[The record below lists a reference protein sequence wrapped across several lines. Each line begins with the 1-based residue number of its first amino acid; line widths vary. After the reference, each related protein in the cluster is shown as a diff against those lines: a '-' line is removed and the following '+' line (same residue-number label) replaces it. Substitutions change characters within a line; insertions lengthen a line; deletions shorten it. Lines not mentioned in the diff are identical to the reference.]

1 MEDILNG
8 FSVALS
14 MSNLFYCFL
23 GCLWGTMVGVLPG
36 IGPLAGTAILIP
48 LTFKLDPTGAI
59 IMLAAIYYGSQYGG
73 TITTVLMGVPGEASS
88 AITMIDGYQMAKMGR
103 GGVALTGAAIG
114 SFIGGTFATICLM
127 LFARPLVQ
135 LALKLGPPEYFGM
148 MIVGLSMATGLAGKS
163 MVKALIM
170 TVFGALLALVGLDP
184 VAGTPRLTFGSV
196 HLLEGVELLSVV
208 MGLFGMSEVLL
219 SLEEKARPMIKTTLR
234 DLIPT
239 RDDVRRSVKPIIR
252 GTLIGTVLGIIPG
265 LIPPVSSFLSYA
277 IERRSSKTPEKFG
290 TGMIEAVV
298 GPETAN
304 NGHASAAMIP
314 LLTLGIP
321 TNPVMAVILGAFV
334 INGLA
339 PGPLLFTQNPN
350 MVWGIIASCYIGNVM
365 LLILNLPLIPLW
377 VQILKIPY
385 AYLMTAILAFMAVGA
400 YSDNNSIFLIWQMIF
415 FGVLGYVFKKMDFP
429 LAPVA
434 LSFILAPMIEKS
446 LYRSLVMSQGDISI
460 LYSRPISGT
469 LLMFALITLI
479 YFSIQKKVKTIGE
492 VQDQGKDA

>member
-1 MEDILNG
+1 MQEILNG

-14 MSNLFYCFL
+14 MNNLTYCFI
-23 GCLWGTMVGVLPG
+23 GSLWGTMVGMLPG

-73 TITTVLMGVPGEASS
+73 TITTILMGVPGEASS

-103 GGVALTGAAIG
+103 GGVALTGAAVG

-127 LFARPLVQ
+127 LFAKPAVS
-135 LALKLGPPEYFGM
+135 LALKLGPPEYFAL

-170 TVFGALLALVGLDP
+170 TVFGASLALIGLDP
-184 VAGTPRLTFGSV
+184 VVGTPRLTFDTV
-196 HLLEGVELLSVV
+196 RLLEGIDLLPLV

-219 SLEEKARPMIKTTLR
+219 SLEEKARPMIKTKLR

-239 RDDVRRSVKPIIR
+239 RQDVRDSVKPVVR

-265 LIPPVSSFLSYA
+265 LIPPVSSFLSYT
-277 IERRSSKTPEKFG
+277 IERRSSKHPEKFG
-290 TGMIEAVV
+290 QGALEGVV
-298 GPETAN
+298 GPESAN
-304 NGHASAAMIP
+304 NSHASAAMIP
-314 LLTLGIP
+314 LLTLGLP
-321 TNPVMAVILGAFV
+321 TNPVMAVILAAFV

-339 PGPLLFTQNPN
+339 PGPLLFQQNPD
-350 MVWGIIASCYIGNVM
+350 MVWGIIASCYIGNFM
-365 LLILNLPLIPLW
+365 LVILNLPLIPLW
-377 VQILKIPY
+377 VQLLRIPY
-385 AYLMTAILAFMAVGA
+385 AYLMTVILAFMMVGS
-400 YSDNNSIFLIWQMIF
+400 YSDNNSIFLIWQTIL
-415 FGVLGYVFKKMDFP
+415 FGALGYIFRKMDFP

-446 LYRSLVMSQGDISI
+446 LYRSLVMSQGDFSI
-460 LYSRPISGT
+460 LYTRPISGS
-469 LLMFALITLI
+469 LLALAVITLI
-479 YFSIQKKVKTIGE
+479 YFSTQKKVQVVRSTG
-492 VQDQGKDA
+492 VDA

>member
-1 MEDILNG
+1 MQDILNG
-8 FSVALS
+8 FAVALS
-14 MSNLFYCFL
+14 LNNLFYCFL
-23 GCLWGTMVGVLPG
+23 GALWGTMVGVLPG

-88 AITMIDGYQMAKMGR
+88 AITMIDGYQMAKQGR

-127 LFARPLVQ
+127 LLAKPVVK
-135 LALKLGPPEYFGM
+135 LALKLGPPEYFAL

-184 VAGTPRLTFGSV
+184 VVGTPRLTFGSV
-196 HLLEGVELLSVV
+196 HLLEGIELLSVV

-219 SLEEKARPMIKTTLR
+219 SLEEKARPMIETKLR
-234 DLIPT
+234 ELIPT
-239 RDDVRRSVKPIIR
+239 RQDVRNCVKPIVR
-252 GTLIGTVLGIIPG
+252 GTLIGTALGVIPG

-290 TGMIEAVV
+290 HGMLEGVV

-304 NGHASAAMIP
+304 NGHASAAMMP

-321 TNPVMAVILGAFV
+321 TNPVMAVILGAFI

-339 PGPLLFTQNPN
+339 PGPLLFEQNPN
-350 MVWGIIASCYIGNVM
+350 MVWGIIASCYIGNFM
-365 LLILNLPLIPLW
+365 LVILNLPLIPMW
-377 VQILKIPY
+377 VQILRIPY
-385 AYLMTAILAFMAVGA
+385 AYLMTAILAFMMVGS
-400 YSDNNSIFLIWQMIF
+400 YSDHNSIFNVGQTIV
-415 FGVLGYVFKKMDFP
+415 FGALGYIFKKMDFP

-446 LYRSLVMSQGDISI
+446 LYRSLVMSPGDISI
-460 LYSRPISGT
+460 LYTRPISAS
-469 LLMFALITLI
+469 LLALALCTLI
-479 YFSIQKKVKTIGE
+479 YFSTQKKAQVVRTGT
-492 VQDQGKDA
+492 VA

>member
-1 MEDILNG
+1 MQEILNG

-14 MSNLFYCFL
+14 LNNLTYCFL
-23 GCLWGTMVGVLPG
+23 GSLWGTMVGMLPG

-88 AITMIDGYQMAKMGR
+88 AITMIDGYKMAKQGR

-127 LFARPLVQ
+127 LLAKPVVR
-135 LALKLGPPEYFGM
+135 LALKLGPPEYFAL

-170 TVFGALLALVGLDP
+170 TVFGALLALVGMDP

-196 HLLEGVELLSVV
+196 YLLEGVELLSVV

-219 SLEEKARPMIKTTLR
+219 SLEEKARPMIQTKLR

-239 RDDVRRSVKPIIR
+239 RQDVRDSVMPVAR
-252 GTLIGTVLGIIPG
+252 GTLIGTALGVIPG

-290 TGMIEAVV
+290 QGALEGVV

-304 NGHASAAMIP
+304 NGHASAAMIRVSRSTMSGMRRLRYRRRSSDTCSLRDRP
-314 LLTLGIP
+314 GSMVAGYRP
-321 TNPVMAVILGAFV
+321 AGDRRRPVSLER
-334 INGLA
+334 LA
-339 PGPLLFTQNPN
+339 LEPF
-350 MVWGIIASCYIGNVM
+350 S
-365 LLILNLPLIPLW
+365 
-377 VQILKIPY
+377 
-385 AYLMTAILAFMAVGA
+385 
-400 YSDNNSIFLIWQMIF
+400 
-415 FGVLGYVFKKMDFP
+415 
-429 LAPVA
+429 
-434 LSFILAPMIEKS
+434 EKS
-446 LYRSLVMSQGDISI
+446 QTETGALPAPLTVFRSFT
-460 LYSRPISGT
+460 RC
-469 LLMFALITLI
+469 
-479 YFSIQKKVKTIGE
+479 
-492 VQDQGKDA
+492 

>member
-1 MEDILNG
+1 MEDILTG
-8 FSVALS
+8 FTVALS
-14 MSNLFYCFL
+14 LNNLFYCFL

-73 TITTVLMGVPGEASS
+73 TITTILMGVPGEASS

-103 GGVALTGAAIG
+103 GGIALTGAALG

-127 LFARPLVQ
+127 LVAKPLVRM
-135 LALKLGPPEYFGM
+135 ALQLGPPEYFAM
-148 MIVGLSMATGLAGKS
+148 MIVGLCMATGLAGKS

-170 TVFGALLALVGLDP
+170 TILGALLALVGLDP
-184 VAGTPRLTFGSV
+184 VQGTPRLTFGSV
-196 HLLEGVELLSVV
+196 YLTEGIELLCVV

-219 SLEEKARPMIKTTLR
+219 SLEEKVRPVIKTKLR

-239 RDDVRRSVKPIIR
+239 RDDVSRSLKPIMR
-252 GTLIGTVLGIIPG
+252 GTLIGTALGTIPG

-277 IERRSSKTPEKFG
+277 IERRASKTPELFG

-321 TNPVMAVILGAFV
+321 TNPVMAVILAAFV

-339 PGPLLFTQNPN
+339 PGPLLFEQNPN
-350 MVWGIIASCYIGNVM
+350 MVWGIIASCYIGNFM
-365 LLILNLPLIPLW
+365 LVVLNLPLIPLW
-377 VQILKIPY
+377 IQILRIPY
-385 AYLMTAILAFMAVGA
+385 AYLMTAILAFMMVGS
-400 YSDNNSIFLIWQMIF
+400 YSDNNSIFLIWQTIF
-415 FGVLGYVFKKMDFP
+415 FGALGYVFKKMDFP

-446 LYRSLVMSQGDISI
+446 LYRSLVMSQGDVSI
-460 LYSRPISGT
+460 LYTRPISGT
-469 LLMFALITLI
+469 MLAVAALTLV
-479 YFSIQKKVKTIGE
+479 YFSMQKKVQVVRDT
-492 VQDQGKDA
+492 GKDA

>member
-1 MEDILNG
+1 MEEILNG

-14 MSNLFYCFL
+14 MNNLFYCFL
-23 GCLWGTMVGVLPG
+23 GALWGTMVGVLPG

-48 LTFKLDPTGAI
+48 LTFKLDATGAI

-73 TITTVLMGVPGEASS
+73 TITTILMGVPGEASS
-88 AITMIDGYQMAKMGR
+88 AITMIDGYQMAKKGR

-127 LFARPLVQ
+127 LLAKPVVK
-135 LALKLGPPEYFGM
+135 LALKLGPPEYFAL

-184 VAGTPRLTFGSV
+184 VVGSPRLTFGSV
-196 HLLEGVELLSVV
+196 HLMEGVELLSVV

-219 SLEEKARPMIKTTLR
+219 SLEEKARPIIKTKLR
-234 DLIPT
+234 ELIPT
-239 RDDVRRSVKPIIR
+239 REDVSSSVMPIAR
-252 GTLIGTVLGIIPG
+252 GTVIGTALGVIPG

-277 IERRSSKTPEKFG
+277 VERRSSKTPEKFG
-290 TGMIEAVV
+290 HGVLEGVV

-304 NGHASAAMIP
+304 NGHASAAMMP

-339 PGPLLFTQNPN
+339 PGPLLFEQNPN
-350 MVWGIIASCYIGNVM
+350 LVWGIIASCYIGNFM
-365 LLILNLPLIPLW
+365 LVILNLPLIPMW
-377 VQILKIPY
+377 VQILRIPY
-385 AYLMTAILAFMAVGA
+385 AFLMTAILAFMMVGSYA
-400 YSDNNSIFLIWQMIF
+400 DHNSIFNVGQTVF
-415 FGVLGYVFKKMDFP
+415 FGALGYVFKKMDFP

-460 LYSRPISGT
+460 LWTRPISAT
-469 LLMFALITLI
+469 LLVLSVCTLV
-479 YFSIQKKVKTIGE
+479 YFSTQKRAQVVRTGT
-492 VQDQGKDA
+492 QA

>member
-1 MEDILNG
+1 MQDILTG

-14 MSNLFYCFL
+14 MNNLFYCFL

-88 AITMIDGYQMAKMGR
+88 AITMIDGYKMAKQGR

-127 LFARPLVQ
+127 LLAKPVVR
-135 LALKLGPPEYFGM
+135 LALKLGPPEYFAL

-170 TVFGALLALVGLDP
+170 TVFGALLALVGMDP

-196 HLLEGVELLSVV
+196 YLLEGVELLSVV

-219 SLEEKARPMIKTTLR
+219 SLEEKARPMIQTKLR

-239 RDDVRRSVKPIIR
+239 RQDVRDSVMPVAR
-252 GTLIGTVLGIIPG
+252 GTLIGTALGVIPG

-290 TGMIEAVV
+290 QGALEGVV

-339 PGPLLFTQNPN
+339 PGPLLFEQNPN
-350 MVWGIIASCYIGNVM
+350 MVWGIIASCYIGNFM
-365 LLILNLPLIPLW
+365 LVILNVPLIPMW
-377 VQILKIPY
+377 VQILRIPY
-385 AYLMTAILAFMAVGA
+385 AYLMTAILAFMMVGS
-400 YSDNNSIFLIWQMIF
+400 YSDHNSIFMVGQTIF

-446 LYRSLVMSQGDISI
+446 LYRSLIMSQGDISI
-460 LYSRPISGT
+460 LYTRPISAT
-469 LLMFALITLI
+469 LLALALCSLI
-479 YFSIQKKVKTIGE
+479 YFSTQKKAQVVRTGT
-492 VQDQGKDA
+492 VV

>member
-1 MEDILNG
+1 MQEILNG

-14 MSNLFYCFL
+14 MNNLTYCFI
-23 GCLWGTMVGVLPG
+23 GSLWGTMVGMLPG

-73 TITTVLMGVPGEASS
+73 TITTILMGVPGEASS

-103 GGVALTGAAIG
+103 GGVALTGAAVG

-127 LFARPLVQ
+127 LFAKPAVS
-135 LALKLGPPEYFGM
+135 LALKLGPPEYFAL

-170 TVFGALLALVGLDP
+170 TVFGASLALIGLDP
-184 VAGTPRLTFGSV
+184 VVGTPRLTFDTV
-196 HLLEGVELLSVV
+196 RLLEGIDLLPLV

-219 SLEEKARPMIKTTLR
+219 SLEEKARPMIQTKLR

-239 RDDVRRSVKPIIR
+239 RQDVRDSVKPVVR

-265 LIPPVSSFLSYA
+265 LIPPVSSFLSYT
-277 IERRSSKTPEKFG
+277 IERRSSKHPEKFG
-290 TGMIEAVV
+290 QGALEGVV
-298 GPETAN
+298 GPESAN
-304 NGHASAAMIP
+304 NSHASAAMIP
-314 LLTLGIP
+314 LLTLGLP
-321 TNPVMAVILGAFV
+321 TNPVMAVILAAFV

-339 PGPLLFTQNPN
+339 PGPLLFQQNPD
-350 MVWGIIASCYIGNVM
+350 MVWGIIASCYIGNFM
-365 LLILNLPLIPLW
+365 LVILNLPLIPLW
-377 VQILKIPY
+377 VQLLRIPY
-385 AYLMTAILAFMAVGA
+385 AYLMTVILAFMMVGS
-400 YSDNNSIFLIWQMIF
+400 YSDNNSIFLIWQTIL
-415 FGVLGYVFKKMDFP
+415 FGALGYIFRKMDFP

-446 LYRSLVMSQGDISI
+446 LYRSLVMSQGDFSI
-460 LYSRPISGT
+460 LYTRPISGS
-469 LLMFALITLI
+469 LLALAVITLI
-479 YFSIQKKVKTIGE
+479 YFSTQKKVQVVRSTG
-492 VQDQGKDA
+492 VDA